1 VATNTIYFDKDHPS
15 ALVLPVVYLDDHS
28 TEGDAR

>member
-15 ALVLPVVYLDDHS
+15 AIVLPVIYP
-28 TEGDAR
+28 E